1 MLPNVSLFYFYNLGH
16 NISIMPNEITP
27 EIRPLIVK
35 DIPQLINCIKRC
47 YGDSYPF
54 KEMYDPA
61 ALQKMVEDK
70 LMYSVV
76 AQHPDGHLI
85 GHCALT
91 FDSTHNTAPE
101 AGKMVVDPDFRGH
114 HIAESMAKMR
124 IDIAKEL
131 DLVGFWT
138 DCVTNHPYSQDEMIA
153 FGAQETGML
162 LGAAPSR
169 EMTGLQNFTDTRMSF
184 LSCYLPLKEQ
194 VNTIYLP
201 THHIDFVSD
210 LAQKV
215 NIKRK
220 IMQSSLAGSGK
231 SEFSI
236 NVNKT
241 TQTANIKVLH
251 IGEDFASVMGA
262 ELVKLES
269 FNLAFTML
277 SLPISQ
283 EASALAF
290 TQLEEMG
297 FFWGAWLP
305 NYSAQGDFLRLQK
318 LHESVNVSEIICARA
333 QGEDI
338 KKYVISEWERVSPKA
353 Q

>member
-1 MLPNVSLFYFYNLGH
+1 MA
-16 NISIMPNEITP
+16 NEITL
-27 EIRPLIVK
+27 EIRPLIVN

-54 KEMYDPA
+54 KEMYDPL
-61 ALQKMVEDK
+61 ALQKLVDEK
-70 LMYSVV
+70 LMHSVV
-76 AQHPDGHLI
+76 AINTDGHLI

-91 FDSTHNTAPE
+91 FDSAHNITPE
-101 AGKMVVDPDFRGH
+101 AGKMIVDPDYRGH

-131 DLVGFWT
+131 DLLGFWT

-201 THHIDFVSD
+201 KTHIEFVND
-210 LAQKV
+210 LAMKIKV
-215 NIKRK
+215 DRK
-220 IMQSSLAGSGK
+220 IAQSSALGSGK
-231 SEFSI
+231 SEYI
-236 NVNKT
+236 VTVNSEA
-241 TQTANIKVLH
+241 QMANIKVQH
-251 IGEDFASVMGA
+251 IGEDFSFAISS
-262 ELVKLES
+262 ELTKLEPQK
-269 FNLAFTML
+269 LAFTML
-277 SLPISQ
+277 NLPISQ
-283 EASALAF
+283 AAAALAF
-290 TQLEEMG
+290 SQLEEMG

-305 NYSAQGDFLRLQK
+305 NYSAQGDVLRLQK
-318 LHESVNVSEIICARA
+318 LHESVNVDEIICARA
-333 QGEDI
+333 QGEDM
-338 KKYVISEWERVSPKA
+338 KKYVISEWNRVGKK
-353 Q
+353 

>member
-1 MLPNVSLFYFYNLGH
+1 MTND
-16 NISIMPNEITP
+16 ITP
-27 EIRPLIVK
+27 KIRRLKIE

-47 YGDSYPF
+47 YGESYPF
-54 KEMYDPA
+54 HEMYDPA
-61 ALQKMVEDK
+61 ALQKMVEEK

-91 FDSTHNTAPE
+91 FDSAHNTSPE

-131 DLVGFWT
+131 NLVGFWT

-153 FGAQETGML
+153 FGAQETGVL

-169 EMTGLQNFTDTRMSF
+169 EMAGLQNFTDTRMSF

-201 THHIDFVSD
+201 ENHIDFVID
-210 LAQKV
+210 LAKRVKV
-215 NIKRK
+215 NRIIAKSNA
-220 IMQSSLAGSGK
+220 IGNGQSEYSVT
-231 SEFSI
+231 
-236 NVNKT
+236 VNPA
-241 TQTANIKVLH
+241 TQMANIKVQH
-251 IGEDFASVMGA
+251 IGEDFSSIMKN
-262 ELVKLES
+262 ELTQLES
-269 FNLAFTML
+269 QNLAFIML
-277 SLPISQ
+277 NLPISQ

-290 TQLEEMG
+290 TQLEQLG

-305 NYSAQGDFLRLQK
+305 NYSAQGDYLRLQK
-318 LHESVNVSEIICARA
+318 LHASVNVDEIICARE
-333 QGEDI
+333 QGENI
-338 KKYVISEWERVSPKA
+338 KKYVISEWQRVTSKSG
-353 Q
+353 

>member
-1 MLPNVSLFYFYNLGH
+1 MA
-16 NISIMPNEITP
+16 NEIIL
-27 EIRPLIVK
+27 EIRPLIVN

-54 KEMYDPA
+54 KEMYDPL
-61 ALQKMVEDK
+61 ALQKLVDEK
-70 LMYSVV
+70 LMHSVV

-91 FDSTHNTAPE
+91 FDGANNTAPE
-101 AGKMVVDPDFRGH
+101 AGKMIVDPDFRGH
-114 HIAESMAKMR
+114 HIAEAMAKKR
-124 IDIAKEL
+124 IEIAQEL
-131 DLVGFWT
+131 GLVGFWT

-201 THHIDFVSD
+201 KNHIDFVSD
-210 LAQKV
+210 LAKKIKV
-215 NIKRK
+215 DRK
-220 IMQSSLAGSGK
+220 IVESSVLGSGK
-231 SEFSI
+231 SEYSVT
-236 NVNKT
+236 VNPE
-241 TQTANIKVLH
+241 TQMVNIKVQH
-251 IGEDFASVMGA
+251 IGEDFSSAISA
-262 ELVKLES
+262 ELAKLES
-269 FNLAFTML
+269 QNLAFTML
-277 SLPISQ
+277 NLPISQ
-283 EASALAF
+283 EAAALAF
-290 TQLEEMG
+290 TQLEEIG

-318 LHESVNVSEIICARA
+318 LHESVNVDEIICARV
-333 QGEDI
+333 QGEDM
-338 KKYVISEWERVSPKA
+338 KKYVISEWNRVGKK
-353 Q
+353 

>member
-1 MLPNVSLFYFYNLGH
+1 MQA
-16 NISIMPNEITP
+16 MTKDITP
-27 EIRPLIVK
+27 EIRPLKIQ
-35 DIPQLINCIKRC
+35 DIPQLIECIKRC
-47 YGDSYPF
+47 YGESYPF
-54 KEMYDPA
+54 HEMYDPA

-91 FDSTHNTAPE
+91 FDSTHNTSPE
-101 AGKMVVDPDFRGH
+101 AGKMVVDPDYRGH

-153 FGAQETGML
+153 FGAQETGIL

-169 EMTGLQNFTDTRMSF
+169 EMAGLQNFTDTRMSF

-194 VNTIYLP
+194 VSTIYLP
-201 THHIDFVSD
+201 KNHIDYASD
-210 LAQKV
+210 LAKRV
-215 NIKRK
+215 NVKRIIEK
-220 IMQSSLAGSGK
+220 SEAPGSGK
-231 SEFSI
+231 SEYKVT
-236 NVNKT
+236 VNPA
-241 TQTANIKVLH
+241 TQTANIKVQH
-251 IGEDFASVMGA
+251 IGEDFSAAISS
-262 ELVKLES
+262 ELAKLES
-269 FNLAFTML
+269 KNLAFTML

-283 EASALAF
+283 EAAALAF
-290 TQLEEMG
+290 AQLEEMG

-305 NYSAQGDFLRLQK
+305 NYSVQGDVLRLQK
-318 LHESVNVSEIICARA
+318 LYETVNIDEIICARD
-333 QGEDI
+333 QGENI
-338 KKYVISEWERVSPKA
+338 KKYVVSEWKRVSPTA
-353 Q
+353 

>member
-1 MLPNVSLFYFYNLGH
+1 MTND
-16 NISIMPNEITP
+16 ITP
-27 EIRPLIVK
+27 KIRRLKIE

-47 YGDSYPF
+47 YGESYPF
-54 KEMYDPA
+54 HEMYDPA
-61 ALQKMVEDK
+61 ALQKVVEEK

-91 FDSTHNTAPE
+91 FDSAHNTSPE

-131 DLVGFWT
+131 NLVGFWT

-153 FGAQETGML
+153 FGAQETGVL

-169 EMTGLQNFTDTRMSF
+169 EMAGLQNFTDTRMSF

-201 THHIDFVSD
+201 ENHIDFVID
-210 LAQKV
+210 LAKRVKV
-215 NIKRK
+215 NRIIAKSNA
-220 IMQSSLAGSGK
+220 IGNGQSEYSVT
-231 SEFSI
+231 
-236 NVNKT
+236 VNPA
-241 TQTANIKVLH
+241 TQMANIKVQH
-251 IGEDFASVMGA
+251 IGEDFSSIMNN
-262 ELVKLES
+262 ELTQLES
-269 FNLAFTML
+269 QNLAFIML
-277 SLPISQ
+277 NLPISQ

-290 TQLEEMG
+290 TQLEQLG

-305 NYSAQGDFLRLQK
+305 NYSAQGDYLRLQK
-318 LHESVNVSEIICARA
+318 LYASVNVDEIICARE
-333 QGEDI
+333 QGENI
-338 KKYVISEWERVSPKA
+338 KKYVISEWQRVTSKSG
-353 Q
+353 

>member
-1 MLPNVSLFYFYNLGH
+1 MTND
-16 NISIMPNEITP
+16 ITP
-27 EIRPLIVK
+27 EIRRLKIE

-47 YGDSYPF
+47 YGESYPF
-54 KEMYDPA
+54 HEMYDPA
-61 ALQKMVEDK
+61 ALQKMVEDQ

-91 FDSTHNTAPE
+91 FDSAHNTSPE

-114 HIAESMAKMR
+114 HIAEAMAKMR

-131 DLVGFWT
+131 NLVGFWT

-153 FGAQETGML
+153 FGAQETGVL

-169 EMTGLQNFTDTRMSF
+169 EMAGLQNFTDTRMSF

-201 THHIDFVSD
+201 ENHIDFVSD
-210 LAQKV
+210 LAKRIQV
-215 NIKRK
+215 NRIITKSNA
-220 IMQSSLAGSGK
+220 IGNGQSEYSVT
-231 SEFSI
+231 
-236 NVNKT
+236 VNPA
-241 TQTANIKVLH
+241 TQMANIKVQH
-251 IGEDFASVMGA
+251 IGEDFSSMMSN
-262 ELVKLES
+262 ELTQLES
-269 FNLAFTML
+269 QNLAFIML
-277 SLPISQ
+277 NLPISQ

-290 TQLEEMG
+290 TQLEQLG

-305 NYSAQGDFLRLQK
+305 NYSAKGDYLRLQK
-318 LHESVNVSEIICARA
+318 LHASVNVDEIICARE
-333 QGEDI
+333 QGENI
-338 KKYVISEWERVSPKA
+338 KKYVISEWQRVASKSG
-353 Q
+353 

>member
-1 MLPNVSLFYFYNLGH
+1 MTND
-16 NISIMPNEITP
+16 ITP
-27 EIRPLIVK
+27 KIRRLKIE

-47 YGDSYPF
+47 YGESYPF
-54 KEMYDPA
+54 HEMYDPA
-61 ALQKMVEDK
+61 ALQKMVEEK

-91 FDSTHNTAPE
+91 FDSAHNTSPE

-131 DLVGFWT
+131 NLVGFWT

-153 FGAQETGML
+153 FGAQETGVL

-169 EMTGLQNFTDTRMSF
+169 EMAGLQNFTDTRMSF

-201 THHIDFVSD
+201 ENHIDFAID
-210 LAQKV
+210 LAKRVKV
-215 NIKRK
+215 NRI
-220 IMQSSLAGSGK
+220 IAK
-231 SEFSI
+231 SNAIGNGRSEYSVT
-236 NVNKT
+236 VNPA
-241 TQTANIKVLH
+241 TQMANIKVQH
-251 IGEDFASVMGA
+251 IGEDFSSIMKN
-262 ELVKLES
+262 ELTQLES
-269 FNLAFTML
+269 QNLAFIML
-277 SLPISQ
+277 NLPISQ

-290 TQLEEMG
+290 TQLEQLG

-305 NYSAQGDFLRLQK
+305 NYSAQGDYLRLQK
-318 LHESVNVSEIICARA
+318 LYASVNVDEIICARE
-333 QGEDI
+333 QGENI
-338 KKYVISEWERVSPKA
+338 KKYVISEWQRVTSKSG
-353 Q
+353 

>member
-1 MLPNVSLFYFYNLGH
+1 MTND
-16 NISIMPNEITP
+16 ITP
-27 EIRPLIVK
+27 KIRRLKIE

-47 YGDSYPF
+47 YGESYPF
-54 KEMYDPA
+54 HEMYDPA
-61 ALQKMVEDK
+61 ALQKMVEEK

-91 FDSTHNTAPE
+91 FDSAHNTSPE

-131 DLVGFWT
+131 NLVGFWT

-153 FGAQETGML
+153 FGAQETGVL

-169 EMTGLQNFTDTRMSF
+169 EMAGLQNFTDTRMSF

-201 THHIDFVSD
+201 ENHIDFVID
-210 LAQKV
+210 LAKRVKV
-215 NIKRK
+215 NRI
-220 IMQSSLAGSGK
+220 IAK
-231 SEFSI
+231 SNAIGNGRSEYSVT
-236 NVNKT
+236 VNPA
-241 TQTANIKVLH
+241 TQMANIKVQH
-251 IGEDFASVMGA
+251 IGEDFSSIMKN
-262 ELVKLES
+262 ELTQLES
-269 FNLAFTML
+269 QNLAFIML
-277 SLPISQ
+277 NLPISQ

-290 TQLEEMG
+290 TQLEQLG

-305 NYSAQGDFLRLQK
+305 NYSAQGDYLRLQK
-318 LHESVNVSEIICARA
+318 LYASVNVDEIICARE
-333 QGEDI
+333 QGENI
-338 KKYVISEWERVSPKA
+338 KKYVISEWQRVTSKSG
-353 Q
+353 

>member
-1 MLPNVSLFYFYNLGH
+1 MTND
-16 NISIMPNEITP
+16 ITP
-27 EIRPLIVK
+27 EIRPLKIE
-35 DIPQLINCIKRC
+35 DIPQLIDCIKRC

-54 KEMYDPA
+54 HEMYDPV
-61 ALQKMVEDK
+61 ALQKIVEDK

-76 AQHPDGHLI
+76 AEHPDGHLI

-91 FDSTHNTAPE
+91 FDSIHNTSPE

-124 IDIAKEL
+124 IEIAKQL

-169 EMTGLQNFTDTRMSF
+169 EMTGLNNFTDTRMSF
-184 LSCYLPLKEQ
+184 LSCYLSLKEHS
-194 VNTIYLP
+194 NTIYLP
-201 THHIDFVSD
+201 KIHIDFVGD
-210 LAQKV
+210 LAKRV
-215 NIKRK
+215 NVKRVISESK
-220 IMQSSLAGSGK
+220 TLGSGK
-231 SEFSI
+231 SEYSVS
-236 NVNKT
+236 VNPA
-241 TQTANIKVLH
+241 TQMANIKVQH
-251 IGEDFASVMGA
+251 IGEDFSSAIST
-262 ELVKLES
+262 ELTKLES
-269 FNLAFTML
+269 QSLVFTML
-277 SLPISQ
+277 NLPISQ
-283 EASALAF
+283 EAAAIAF

-305 NYSAQGDFLRLQK
+305 SYSAQGDFLRLQK
-318 LHESVNVSEIICARA
+318 LHESVNVDEIICART

-338 KKYVISEWERVSPKA
+338 KKYIVSEWRRVSPKP
-353 Q
+353 